1 MRLDLHMHTTFSDGL
16 YAPEKVVS
24 LAIAGGLD
32 AIAITDHD
40 NTQGVVPAQRAA
52 EGRIRVIPGV
62 EMSARWRS
70 QSIHVLG
77 YFVDPA
83 ARSLVSHYRDLH
95 ARRDVR
101 MRRIVAR
108 LAEQGV
114 HLPLGRVGDQ
124 RASGVVPY
132 TRPHLARAL
141 VREGYASTISDAFD
155 RYIGADCPAYVLVE
169 SPTPEEVI
177 EAIREAAGVA
187 VWAHPPL
194 GLVDELLPRMVA
206 AGLGGLE
213 AYRPWP
219 SGVREAVAAHARRAG
234 LFVTGGSD
242 WHGRESDAEL
252 GSFFVSE
259 DDVSDFLEAGG
270 AAGPTRRFH
279 PHLPLDKTEC

>member
-1 MRLDLHMHTTFSDGL
+1 MRLDLHMHTNFSDGVHP
-16 YAPEKVVS
+16 PEKVVS
-24 LAIAGGLD
+24 MAIAGGLD

-52 EGRIRVIPGV
+52 QGRIRVIPGV
-62 EMSARWRS
+62 ELSARWRGE
-70 QSIHVLG
+70 SIHVLG

-83 ARSLVSHYRDLH
+83 AESLLDHYRDLH
-95 ARRDVR
+95 ARRDTR
-101 MRRIVAR
+101 MRRIVGR

-114 HLPLGRVGDQ
+114 HLPLGRVGAQ

-141 VREGYASTISDAFD
+141 VREGYASSVSDAFN

-177 EAIREAAGVA
+177 QSIREAGGVA

-194 GLVDELLPRMVA
+194 GLVDELLPRMA
-206 AGLGGLE
+206 DAGLGGLE
-213 AYRPWP
+213 AHRPW
-219 SGVREAVAAHARRAG
+219 SAGVREAVAAHARRAG
-234 LFVTGGSD
+234 LFATGGSD
-242 WHGRESDAEL
+242 WHGRDSDPKL

-259 DDVSDFLEAGG
+259 DDVREFLEAGG
-270 AAGPTRRFH
+270 AAG
-279 PHLPLDKTEC
+279 